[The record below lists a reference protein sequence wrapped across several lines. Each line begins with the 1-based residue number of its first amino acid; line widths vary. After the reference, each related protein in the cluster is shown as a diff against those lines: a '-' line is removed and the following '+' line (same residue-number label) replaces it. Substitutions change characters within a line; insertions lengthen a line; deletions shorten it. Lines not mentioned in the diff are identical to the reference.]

1 MNELA
6 LPAFGANFKS
16 TGGRLAPT
24 PPTFGARYQQF
35 VPKAD
40 SDGLDVAG
48 IRPVE
53 VAAPTATVTGW
64 NVRATGRRPGDL
76 CGLSGSYIPFAK
88 TKAERQ
94 ATNDPR
100 PSFKERYRDQAGFV
114 RAVEEATRR
123 LVKERFLLQED
134 ADRYIQA
141 ARGGEAST
149 SAR

>member
-1 MNELA
+1 ML
-6 LPAFGANFKS
+6 FRS
-16 TGGRLAPT
+16 LAPT
-24 PPTFGARYQQF
+24 PPTFGGRYQQF

-76 CGLSGSYIPFAK
+76 CGLSGSYIPFAR

-94 ATNDPR
+94 ANNDPR
-100 PSFKERYRDQAGFV
+100 PSFEERYRDQAGFV

-123 LVKERFLLQED
+123 LVQQRFLLQED

-141 ARGGEAST
+141 ARGGEATGSG
-149 SAR
+149 R